1 MEKRG
6 FDRSKVNPPYF
17 KPGYLIRRGTGY
29 IFIFFVF
36 MLLVSGT
43 ISFDQVVKGDLI
55 LTSLNPPVQIKVKRD
70 GKLAA
75 IFKRPKDSV
84 KVGEMVAIL
93 DHPASYKDVTYLK
106 NRLINDSLNISSLG
120 TLIKVYPVNLGLG
133 ASLQEVYNKYMEEYH
148 KLILENKLGE
158 NKAIEQGL
166 IKEIDNQAAIL
177 NSKKKELQLFKNN
190 LIISTQNLNRH
201 QKLFDKG
208 VISKSNLEKIE
219 LEFSEKNQQ
228 YVLLEQKLI
237 QNQAHLNR
245 AYSDLEILRKSALRN
260 ISLQNAEL
268 IFARQDLL
276 NQILQWEDNNVL
288 KSPIAGTV
296 SYNQVWIEH
305 QNVSEGDIVFSII
318 PFNREKL
325 LGKCMVPIHNSGQV
339 KKGQKVYLKLENFP
353 FREWGMVRAIVNS
366 ISEVPSKENEPVF
379 IVYLEVDSLKT
390 TYGKELN
397 ISQELIGTAEIVL
410 KESSLLE
417 RIFYQF
423 RHLWSI

>member
-1 MEKRG
+1 MEKPG
-6 FDRSKVNPPYF
+6 FDRSKVSPPYF

-43 ISFDQVVKGDLI
+43 ISFDQVVKGDLV

-70 GKLAA
+70 GKLSA
-75 IFKRPKDSV
+75 IFKKPKDSV
-84 KVGEMVAIL
+84 KIGEIVAIL
-93 DHPASYKDVTYLK
+93 DHPASFNDITYLR
-106 NRLINDSLNISSLG
+106 NILINDSLRISSLD

-133 ASLQEVYNKYMEEYH
+133 TSLQQVYNKYLEEYH

-190 LIISTQNLNRH
+190 LVISTQKLNRH
-201 QKLFDKG
+201 QKLFEKG
-208 VISKSNLEKIE
+208 VISKSNLENIE

-237 QNQAHLNR
+237 QNYAHLNR

-260 ISLQNAEL
+260 IRLQNAEL

-288 KSPIAGTV
+288 KSPIAGMV
-296 SYNQVWIEH
+296 SYNQFWIEH
-305 QNVSEGDIVFSII
+305 QNVSEGDLVFSII

-325 LGKCMVPIHNSGQV
+325 LGKCMVPIHNSGQI

-366 ISEVPSKENEPVF
+366 ISEVPSKDNAPSFV
-379 IVYLEVDSLKT
+379 VYLEVDNLKT

-410 KESSLLE
+410 NESSLLE

-423 RHLWSI
+423 RHLWTT